1 MMVGWKIASALAAG
15 CTIVVKPSEFT
26 PFSALELAAAAETIG
41 LPAGVLNVVNGTGA
55 VGAALSHHP
64 GIDKLSF
71 TGSVATGGLTEI

>member
-15 CTIVVKPSEFT
+15 CTIVVFT